1 MHIVEKV
8 LIYSRRK
15 NLQGEIYMTKAE
27 QILQEI
33 TSLYRNGEK
42 EKADKLYNEEYIP
55 LIRKENNSMKR
66 SIEKFMK

>member
-1 MHIVEKV
+1 
-8 LIYSRRK
+8 
-15 NLQGEIYMTKAE
+15 MTKAE